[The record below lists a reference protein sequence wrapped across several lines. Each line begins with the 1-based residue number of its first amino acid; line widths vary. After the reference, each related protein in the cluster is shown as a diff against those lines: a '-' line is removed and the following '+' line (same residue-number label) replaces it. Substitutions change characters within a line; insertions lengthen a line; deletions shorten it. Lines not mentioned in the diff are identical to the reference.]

1 MIYDKLERIGLY
13 RGMDRSLDA
22 AIDFL
27 LSHDLHAL
35 PLGRTEILGDR
46 VFLNKMEANASP
58 AEGRPFEVHRRYAD
72 IQIDVSGSERVD
84 TGELSDFHCP
94 DFSEEKDIGFGDCAV
109 CASCVLRPGDFTVCL
124 AGEPHKPGI
133 CTGADTALVKCV
145 VKVAMEDRL

>member
-1 MIYDKLERIGLY
+1 MIYDKLERIGRY
-13 RGMDRSLDA
+13 RRMDPCLDA

-27 LSHDLHAL
+27 LTHDLRAL
-35 PLGRTEILGDR
+35 PMGRTQILGDR

-58 AEGRPFEVHRRYAD
+58 AEGRPFEVHHRYAD

-84 TGELSDFHCP
+84 TGELPGFDCP
-94 DFSEEKDIGFGDCAV
+94 GFSAEKDIGFGDCAV
-109 CASCVLRPGDFTVCL
+109 AASCTLQPGDFTICL

-145 VKVAMEDRL
+145 VKVAMEDAG